1 MRGRGSG
8 GRPGPGR
15 PGARGDPAAGAGSL
29 AARGARGRRGG
40 RAALTRCC
48 CRLLTATAAAD
59 AALCRSSA
67 ACPGRRRLRVNL
79 RVRSPAIAR
88 RGPGVRVPPAWPAP
102 TSSTRRGS
110 GSGTRRLSP
119 PLPRSTRKRRVFLS
133 STPTLPPPALRRSFA
148 TTFQTLRS
156 SGRARPTRRAAP
168 ARRRRLWSG
177 GPRDARGAAPAR
189 AAPGL
194 GWPPGAVP
202 AAPGLRAGPARRPRP
217 HVEAPRRAGALAA
230 FAGLAQTFPG
240 LARGRGPSPFALPA
254 VETGQRL
261 RKGLMTGISAASTP
275 SGFPNLLCLKFLL
288 GPWNKLPN
296 SFKPQPVFRN
306 NLLRAGSPCSGN
318 WTKKGAYQPHLKAV
332 AVVGFLNWGWEAAN
346 NQINK
351 DYESVNKGVSDNT
364 S

>member
-8 GRPGPGR
+8 GRPGLGR

-102 TSSTRRGS
+102 TSSTHRGS

-177 GPRDARGAAPAR
+177 GRGTRVGRLLPAPPPGSAGHPGLCPPPRAPGGACPPPSSPCGGSSQGWLSGRVRWFGPDFPRAGEGAR
-189 AAPGL
+189 AKP
-194 GWPPGAVP
+194 V
-202 AAPGLRAGPARRPRP
+202 RPSSGGDRS
-217 HVEAPRRAGALAA
+217 EA
-230 FAGLAQTFPG
+230 
-240 LARGRGPSPFALPA
+240 
-254 VETGQRL
+254 
-261 RKGLMTGISAASTP
+261 
-275 SGFPNLLCLKFLL
+275 
-288 GPWNKLPN
+288 
-296 SFKPQPVFRN
+296 
-306 NLLRAGSPCSGN
+306 
-318 WTKKGAYQPHLKAV
+318 
-332 AVVGFLNWGWEAAN
+332 
-346 NQINK
+346 
-351 DYESVNKGVSDNT
+351 
-364 S
+364 